1 MKKPQFLLAILF
13 PLFIISCGNDN
24 NDKFIEASGTIESTN
39 IIVSSRT
46 AGDVQVMNFNE
57 GNRVNA
63 GDTIIIIDHEL
74 LDIQLRQAV
83 AGKDAT
89 EAQLRLMLS
98 GARKEDINQAAEN
111 LKQAEVNF
119 KLAESDKARMQNLYN
134 SSSINKKQYEDA
146 LARYDLMSAQYNAA
160 QENFNKVKKI
170 FRQEEIDQAKA
181 NLNKSIAGVDLLK
194 KNIRD
199 SYVISPINGFLV
211 KTFVEKGETVTPM
224 SSLFK
229 VSDLDI
235 VELVIYVSEE
245 ELGKVKLGQKAEVTI
260 DTYKDKVYEGKVTY
274 ISPEAE
280 FTPKN
285 IQTKDERTK
294 LVFAVKIKIPNKQ
307 YDLKDGMP
315 ADAKVIL
322 EAPSSSPKGG
332 E

>member
-1 MKKPQFLLAILF
+1 MKKLQILLAILF
-13 PLFIISCGNDN
+13 PLLFTNCGDDN
-24 NDKFIEASGTIESTN
+24 KIKFIEASGTIESTN

-46 AGDVQVMNFNE
+46 AGNIQTMNFIE
-57 GNRVNA
+57 GDKVKA

-74 LDIQLRQAV
+74 LDIQLQQAI
-83 AGKDAT
+83 ASKDAV
-89 EAQLRLMLS
+89 EAQLNLMLI
-98 GARKEDINQAAEN
+98 GARIEDINQAEQNLNQAKVNYETAER
-111 LKQAEVNF
+111 
-119 KLAESDKARMQNLYN
+119 DKVRMQNLYN
-134 SSSINKKQYEDA
+134 SRSITQKQYEDA
-146 LARYDLMSAQYNAA
+146 LARYDLMNAQYNAA
-160 QENFNKVKKI
+160 QENFNKVKKL
-170 FRQEEIDQAKA
+170 FRPEEIEQAKA

-211 KTFVEKGETVTPM
+211 KTFVERGETVTPM

-229 VSDLDI
+229 VSDLDE

-260 DTYKDKVYEGKVTY
+260 DTYQDKVYEGKVTY

-294 LVFAVKIKIPNKQ
+294 LVFAVKIKIPNKN
-307 YDLKDGMP
+307 YDLKSGMP
-315 ADAKVIL
+315 ADAKVL
-322 EAPSSSPKGG
+322 F
-332 E
+332 